1 MIAFLLYLLLQVSP
15 PVGISPI
22 VSGFKNLRRNTLL
35 HADAIRVKPLY
46 FRYVKTHGE
55 THDRIVV
62 DPLHHPDSVLQ
73 GLACYGILEACVP
86 RTMLGNPPV
95 LLPHLIHTII
105 RYARYRPNIIEVFLE
120 SLSIASA
127 CNKVLRR
134 KFLKPDTIVLITA
147 VGYTCNN
154 MYSRKAIMWLLHM
167 EKNDGVAIKHA
178 RN

>member
-1 MIAFLLYLLLQVSP
+1 M
-15 PVGISPI
+15 GIIPI
-22 VSGFKNLRRNTLL
+22 VSCFKNLRRNTLL

-105 RYARYRPNIIEVFLE
+105 RYARHRPNIIEVFLDVKVVDYHDLVACRPKASG
-120 SLSIASA
+120 SLRSA
-127 CNKVLRR
+127 HGR
-134 KFLKPDTIVLITA
+134 KDTLF
-147 VGYTCNN
+147 
-154 MYSRKAIMWLLHM
+154 
-167 EKNDGVAIKHA
+167 KNTKCFISYL
-178 RN
+178 